1 MGSLR
6 PPLSALVLG
15 LVIGSMAVGARPVAA
30 GLIYTTTFSDIGEP
44 DQFGT
49 LDTSTGHFTSIGTL
63 DVDGPIF
70 ALGYGSGNNLY
81 AISFNGTLYQI
92 NQATAATTDLGSV
105 GHQSIGGESI
115 NGTLY
120 VMSLDSPAIL
130 FKVNPPSPVPTDIGP
145 MTGFLANGLLATGP
159 AGATFA
165 SGLAKETDTS
175 DGLYSVDITTGA
187 VSRIGDL
194 GTFVFAGLFLGGTL
208 YGITG
213 DNTIVTIDT
222 GTGATTTVATADVG
236 ADTFFG
242 GTVAIRSVPEGSSL
256 AMLAMGIGMVTV
268 AGQVVGRRRS
278 SE

>member
-1 MGSLR
+1 MSKRADLR
-6 PPLSALVLG
+6 IGLRLRQQPLRDQLEQ
-15 LVIGSMAVGARPVAA
+15 GA
-30 GLIYTTTFSDIGEP
+30 
-44 DQFGT
+44 
-49 LDTSTGHFTSIGTL
+49 
-63 DVDGPIF
+63 
-70 ALGYGSGNNLY
+70 
-81 AISFNGTLYQI
+81 LYQI

-130 FKVNPPSPVPTDIGP
+130 FKVNPPSPLPTDIGP
-145 MTGFLANGLLATGP
+145 MTGFLADGLLATGP
-159 AGATFA
+159 GGATFA
-165 SGLAKETDTS
+165 GPER
-175 DGLYSVDITTGA
+175 DGYRRRPLLVNITTGA

-194 GTFVFAGLFLGGTL
+194 GNFVFAGLFLGGTL
-208 YGITG
+208 YGING
-213 DNTIVTIDT
+213 DNTIVTVNT

-242 GTVAIRSVPEGSSL
+242 GTIAIRSVPEGSSL

-268 AGQVVGRRRS
+268 ASQVVGRRRR